1 MGNHGLTLRVTR
13 ATKRNGTT
21 TVPAIARSSGAR
33 ADAGRSVSRRSSVP
47 TANAISATAASARKS
62 RARTSSARTS
72 PSHAG
77 PAQNPTSRY
86 AVTLGSRARAAR
98 SPPRYAASRR
108 KPSASVARAS
118 TGPAAVSRWN
128 RAIISPSAAKLV
140 TQRIGGQEISM
151 AEAVLTTRGRA
162 GNLAPMAFAHLHTH
176 SEFSLLDGANR
187 IPDLVD
193 RVQSLG
199 MDSLAIT
206 DHGNLHCAWTFYEEA
221 KARKIRPILGFEAYL
236 AFGSRHAREKPV
248 DAPGVY
254 SHLVLL
260 ATNRTGY
267 QNLIKLSSI
276 GFLEGFYRRPRI
288 DREVLER
295 HREGLACLAACL
307 SGEIALYLRQGSYEA
322 AAASARWF
330 ATTFPG
336 AFWLEVQDHGIAEE
350 QVVQEGMFRLA
361 QDLGLPVVA
370 TNDAHY
376 LLREDAE
383 AHDVLLAI
391 GTGKDLDD
399 PKRFRFYGQESYV
412 KSEKE
417 MRALFKDHPE
427 VLAETARVAERCE
440 FDFEKRYFLP
450 QYPRP
455 PEFAS
460 DSELLVHLAR
470 QGSRERF
477 GDPLPTEV
485 AQRLD
490 YELDVINRTGYAG
503 YFLIVY
509 DLVKAARDRGI
520 PVGPGRG
527 SAAGS
532 LVAYALGIT
541 KIDPLRFDLLFERFL
556 NPERI
561 SMPDIDLDFCFERR
575 GEIIEYARQRYGR
588 ESVGQIITFGTLK
601 ARAAFRDVAR
611 TLRVEMGEVDRL
623 TKLIPSGPAVAWSL
637 AEAREKVPELK
648 AAGHQ
653 DERVRKVLDL
663 GSRIEGLA
671 RHASVHAAGVV
682 IAPGPLADY
691 IPVCLDAKDPNAIIT
706 QYDMVALEK
715 VGMLKIDLLGLK
727 TLTVLHDA
735 TQMVEQ
741 RHGMRVDIDR
751 FDDLVAANALLR
763 PGPLDTGMHLVFINR
778 KLGRDRVT
786 YPHPALEEV
795 LKPTYG
801 VITYQEQVMRIANV
815 LAGFSLA
822 EADVL
827 RKAVGKK
834 DKELIQEELQ
844 RFVERAVARGHDRRT
859 VEDIAAQI
867 ETFGRYG
874 FNKSHAVAY
883 SVLSYQT
890 AWFKTHY
897 PAEFMAALLSSE
909 IGNTDKVVEYINEA
923 RELGLDVLPP
933 NVNESGFKF
942 TVVADT
948 RIRFGLGGIKNVG
961 EGAIASILAGRAAAG
976 PYRSLVD
983 LCDRVDLR
991 LCNKR
996 VFESLIDAGACDSLG
1011 GHRAQLIA
1019 ALDAAFAEAQARQSE
1034 RDAGQVGLFG
1044 EDTPI
1049 PHPASPIPEGA
1060 PWPEHERLQREKAVL
1075 GFFISGH
1082 PLAKYRTEV
1091 ELFGTRTTAT
1101 LGRWSDQTVTIAAV
1115 VTVVKRQISKKTG
1128 SEYARLVL
1136 EDFHG
1141 TAEALVFPEAWARLN
1156 AVIRSD
1162 QALLLTGSYSARDRG
1177 EEQAPF
1183 IVEAVR
1189 ALDDLRESG
1198 AIAVE
1203 LRWSATDPPDP
1214 EAARAVVALFAAHPG
1229 PAPVQVRWA
1238 DDGGNGGGGG
1248 VGSHNGG
1255 TVRLRSRSV
1264 RVDPCEE
1271 LLAALRGVLGEG
1283 RVPLERAEKAS

>member
-1 MGNHGLTLRVTR
+1 
-13 ATKRNGTT
+13 
-21 TVPAIARSSGAR
+21 
-33 ADAGRSVSRRSSVP
+33 
-47 TANAISATAASARKS
+47 
-62 RARTSSARTS
+62 
-72 PSHAG
+72 
-77 PAQNPTSRY
+77 
-86 AVTLGSRARAAR
+86 
-98 SPPRYAASRR
+98 
-108 KPSASVARAS
+108 
-118 TGPAAVSRWN
+118 
-128 RAIISPSAAKLV
+128 
-140 TQRIGGQEISM
+140 
-151 AEAVLTTRGRA
+151 
-162 GNLAPMAFAHLHTH
+162 MAFVHLHTH
-176 SEFSLLDGANR
+176 SEYSLLDGANR
-187 IPDLVD
+187 IPELLD
-193 RVQSLG
+193 RVQALG

-206 DHGNLHCAWTFYEEA
+206 DHGNLHGAWQFYAEA
-221 KARKIRPILGFEAYL
+221 RARKIRAILGFEAYL
-236 AFGSRHAREKPV
+236 AFGDRHKRERPPPE
-248 DAPGVY
+248 APGPY

-260 ATNRTGY
+260 ARSRTGY
-267 QNLIKLSSI
+267 QHLIKLSSI

-307 SGEIALYLRQGSYEA
+307 SGEIALYLRQGNYEA

-330 ATTFPG
+330 ATTFPD
-336 AFWLEVQDHGIAEE
+336 AFWLEVQDHGIADE
-350 QVVQEGMFRLA
+350 QVVREGMYRLA
-361 QDLGLPVVA
+361 ADLGLPVVA

-399 PKRFRFYGQESYV
+399 PKRFRFSGQESYV

-427 VLAETARVAERCE
+427 VVAETARVAKRCE

-470 QGSRERF
+470 LGARERF
-477 GDPLPTEV
+477 GDPLPPEV
-485 AQRLD
+485 TQRLD

-575 GEIIEYARQRYGR
+575 GEIIEYARGRYGR

-648 AAGHQ
+648 AAARQ

-663 GSRIEGLA
+663 GGRIEGLA
-671 RHASVHAAGVV
+671 RHASVHAAGLV

-741 RHGMRVDIDR
+741 RHGTRVDIDRLDLDDPDAYALLRSGRTAGVFQFESPLATDCLRNMRCDR

-778 KLGRDRVT
+778 KLGRDRVS

-795 LKPTYG
+795 LRPTYG
-801 VITYQEQVMRIANV
+801 VIT
-815 LAGFSLA
+815 
-822 EADVL
+822 
-827 RKAVGKK
+827 
-834 DKELIQEELQ
+834 
-844 RFVERAVARGHDRRT
+844 
-859 VEDIAAQI
+859 AQI

-890 AWFKTHY
+890 AWFKAHY

-909 IGNTDKVVEYINEA
+909 IGNSDKVVEYINEA

-933 NVNESGFKF
+933 DVNESGFKF
-942 TVVADT
+942 TVVGDA

-961 EGAIASILAGRAAAG
+961 EGAIQSILAGRDAAG

-1011 GHRAQLIA
+1011 GHRAALVA
-1019 ALDAAFAEAQARQSE
+1019 ALDAAFGEAQARQTE

-1044 EDTPI
+1044 EDTPV
-1049 PHPASPIPEGA
+1049 PHPSSPTPDA
-1060 PWPEHERLQREKAVL
+1060 TPWTEHERLQREKAVL

-1101 LGRWSDQTVTIAAV
+1101 LGQWSDQKVTIAAI
-1115 VTVVKRQISKKTG
+1115 VTAVK
-1128 SEYARLVL
+1128 L
-1136 EDFHG
+1136 
-1141 TAEALVFPEAWARLN
+1141 
-1156 AVIRSD
+1156 
-1162 QALLLTGSYSARDRG
+1162 
-1177 EEQAPF
+1177 
-1183 IVEAVR
+1183 
-1189 ALDDLRESG
+1189 
-1198 AIAVE
+1198 
-1203 LRWSATDPPDP
+1203 
-1214 EAARAVVALFAAHPG
+1214 
-1229 PAPVQVRWA
+1229 
-1238 DDGGNGGGGG
+1238 
-1248 VGSHNGG
+1248 
-1255 TVRLRSRSV
+1255 
-1264 RVDPCEE
+1264 
-1271 LLAALRGVLGEG
+1271 
-1283 RVPLERAEKAS
+1283 